1 MRGTRTGFRSNGVDL
16 PVGGDWSGKDG
27 MPAIFDGSGNAVGL
41 WGTVVFFR
49 KLGSSDLVG

>member
-41 WGTVVFFR
+41 WGTVVSFR
-49 KLGSSDLVG
+49 RLGSSDLVG